1 MFIHFLRIDTD
12 SNDLPWNLHAQHLPA
27 LLYKPAGTKET
38 TFFSYDQRFTIKDLL
53 SFILHNAGDAQTLK
67 CYLKENVVKQ
77 NGESRANLRGIVDKK
92 ITTLGH
98 KLERYNG
105 KIEQMEMTKTDS
117 TEYGNLTINRRAYFS
132 LSKQLYFHTKHLN
145 LVKDFK
151 SLFD

>member
-1 MFIHFLRIDTD
+1 MTRCFIRVLRIDTD

-53 SFILHNAGDAQTLK
+53 SFILHND
-67 CYLKENVVKQ
+67 
-77 NGESRANLRGIVDKK
+77 GESRANLRGIVDKK

-105 KIEQMEMTKTDS
+105 KIEQMEMAKVDS
-117 TEYGNLTINRRAYFS
+117 TEYGNLTINRRAYFA